1 MSDVAQIVKGED
13 RVLTLSIKVRKREG
27 DPYDLTGWT
36 KITAEFRKSDNSI
49 LALTTD
55 PADGV
60 AASASHT
67 DGGSTTVTFT
77 ADTVGVVGNSISLV
91 FDGIDDVDTVVNAWN
106 TANPGNTVSHD
117 GAGTEVLPAA
127 TINLQDGVDNVTY
140 VTVLGSVV
148 LGKIQVSL
156 TDTHTNQLRL
166 GKTQSIRVK
175 IDKGTER
182 RIAIFRNSIDV
193 VNPQF

>member
-1 MSDVAQIVKGED
+1 MSDIAQIVKGED
-13 RVLTLSIKVRKREG
+13 RVLTLSIKVKRREG

-36 KITAEFRKSDNSI
+36 EIIAEFRKSDMSI
-49 LALTTD
+49 LSLSTAGVFATT
-55 PADGV
+55 
-60 AASASHT
+60 SHT
-67 DGGSTTVTFT
+67 NGTDTVIFT
-77 ADTVGVVGNSISLV
+77 ADTIGVVGNSISLV
-91 FDGIDDVDTVVNAWN
+91 FDGIDDVATVVGAWN

-127 TINLQDGVDNVTY
+127 TVNLADGLDPLTQVSI
-140 VTVLGSVV
+140 LGDEV

-156 TDTHTNQLRL
+156 TDEHTSSLRL
-166 GKTQSIRVK
+166 GKSQSIRVK
-175 IDKGTER
+175 IDKGTQR